1 MPTLLLILILAIA
14 ACAQTSLQDKRDD
27 KTALP
32 FNFGEWVEW
41 QDAIDLTEKE
51 DDGRYKS
58 FDLSEHIKLRQLV
71 DKIYPHYKNTHYFV
85 LESDKTDCVMY
96 IVISKIKGEYGLYFS
111 LINFQGDKEI
121 ASLPLGGL
129 SGTKEADGTEKRKNF
144 TITKDLK
151 ITLFDEKYFYSEK
164 EERTVVTEKK
174 KTAEYQIQRNCQ
186 IVKDK

>member
-129 SGTKEADGTEKRKNF
+129 SGTEEADGTAKRKNF
-144 TITKDLK
+144 IITKDLK
-151 ITLFDEKYFYSEK
+151 ITLFDEKCFYDEK
-164 EERTVVTEKK
+164 KDRVVVTEKK
-174 KTAEYQIQRNCQ
+174 KTGEYQIQRNCQ